1 MKSIDLVVAHQIV
14 VFSFTRFSIH
24 IKSATLLELCFP
36 KKLSERKLLNEEK
49 LFSRNLKMR
58 PSLKILKQNF
68 QKVSWLVFWLKYVRT
83 LTGFSKIVSCTPPQ
97 RENEPKCKMVDHFLE
112 LEI

>member
-1 MKSIDLVVAHQIV
+1 MKNSVKSIDLVVAHQIV
-14 VFSFTRFSIH
+14 VFSFTRVPIH

-58 PSLKILKQNF
+58 PSLKIPKKKILNGIMAVF
-68 QKVSWLVFWLKYVRT
+68 LVEVCKDTHKIQYNYFLHTITEGERDAKC
-83 LTGFSKIVSCTPPQ
+83 LTIF
-97 RENEPKCKMVDHFLE
+97 
-112 LEI
+112 